1 MTKDQLTLVDK
12 TFRTINATTRKAKA
26 KLVACDFSGARA
38 NAQLAKEMLAEL
50 EATLSSIAALKQG
63 AA

>member
-1 MTKDQLTLVDK
+1 MTKDQRSLVDK
-12 TFRTINATTRKAKA
+12 TFKTINATTRKAKA

-38 NAQLAKEMLAEL
+38 SAQLAKEMLAEL
-50 EATLSSIAALKQG
+50 ESTLGSIASLKQG